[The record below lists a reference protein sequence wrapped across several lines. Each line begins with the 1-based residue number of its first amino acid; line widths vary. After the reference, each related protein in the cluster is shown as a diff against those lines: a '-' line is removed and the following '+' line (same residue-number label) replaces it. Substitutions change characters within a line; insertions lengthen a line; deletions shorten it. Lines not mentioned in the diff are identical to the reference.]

1 MRKESDKVRVEKFT
15 GSDMRQAMANVR
27 EALGSDAVII
37 SSKRVN
43 DMTEITA
50 AMNYDPQAPDSARL
64 VAEIRSDKY
73 VPAPPKPDLSPVIV
87 KIQDELGHLRQLF
100 EGELAQLAWR
110 DMSKRQPNRFA
121 LISRLELCGIKRDM
135 AENLVD
141 RVLPCDNLEQGWRK
155 TLGMLG
161 GSITS
166 YKPDILEDGGV
177 VALLGSTGVGKTITA
192 AKLAARFA
200 LRHGRRN
207 VAFISTDKHKVG
219 GQEQLVSFG
228 SILGIPVQMVAN
240 AEEMQRTLDSLSE
253 RKLVI
258 IDTAGMSQRD
268 MSLNDQFQT
277 LSTVAQIQP
286 MLVLPATARESI
298 ILETIKAFSRIKL
311 ASAIITKTDEGD
323 ALGPI
328 LSCVLQ
334 HNLPLSF
341 ITNGQK
347 VPDDLH
353 VAEPKLLLAEI
364 IRSYKQQQRL
374 QDLPAS
380 AMSIH

>member
-1 MRKESDKVRVEKFT
+1 MRVEKFT

-50 AMNYDPQAPDSARL
+50 AMNYDPKVPESVRM

-73 VPAPPKPDLSPVIV
+73 VPVPPKEDMTPAIV
-87 KIQDELGHLRQLF
+87 EIQDELGRLRQLF

-121 LISRLELCGIKRDM
+121 LIQRLEMCGIKRTL
-135 AENLVD
+135 AEKMVD

-155 TLGMLG
+155 TLGMIG
-161 GSITS
+161 GSITT
-166 YKPDILEDGGV
+166 YKPDILEEGGV
-177 VALLGSTGVGKTITA
+177 IALLGSTGVGKTITA

-200 LRHGRRN
+200 LRHGRRQ
-207 VAFISTDKHKVG
+207 VAFISTDKYKVG

-240 AEEMQRTLDSLSE
+240 AEEMQRTLESLSE

-268 MSLNDQFQT
+268 MSLADQFQT
-277 LSTVAQIQP
+277 LSAVSRIQP

-298 ILETIKAFSRIKL
+298 INETIKAFSKVNL
-311 ASAIITKTDEGD
+311 AAAIITKTDEGD

-328 LSCVLQ
+328 LSCVLE

-347 VPDDLH
+347 VPEDLH

-364 IRSYKQQQRL
+364 IRSYKQQQKL
-374 QDLPAS
+374 QEFPAA